1 MTIGNLSL
9 SEIFLI
15 LIGTSLIPYIAVLIT
30 SFTKIVVVIGI
41 LRTALGLQST
51 PPNMVIN
58 GLAIILSLFIMQP
71 VFLETWD
78 LLKTQNLNWSKME
91 ISKVEALWDA
101 VSPPMTQFL
110 RQNSKAE
117 MRRFFMDT
125 ARRTW
130 PKEQYQKIR
139 EDNFLILVPAFVLT
153 EMTVAFQIGFIIY
166 LPFLVIDLVVS
177 NILLALGMMMISPTA
192 ISLPFKLLLFI
203 LVDGWTRLLGGLV
216 MTYRL

>member
-1 MTIGNLSL
+1 MTLGGLTASQIIIVLVGA
-9 SEIFLI
+9 
-15 LIGTSLIPYIAVLIT
+15 SLIPYMAVLIT
-30 SFTKIVVVIGI
+30 SYTKIVIVMGI
-41 LRTALGLQST
+41 LRTALGLQAT

-71 VFLETWD
+71 VFSETWD
-78 LLKTQNLNWSKME
+78 LLKGQNLNWSTVE
-91 ISKVEALWDA
+91 INKIENLWENIN
-101 VSPPMTQFL
+101 PPIIQFL
-110 RQNSKAE
+110 RQNSKLE
-117 MRRFFMDT
+117 MRRFFMKT
-125 ARRTW
+125 ARQSW
-130 PKEQYQKIR
+130 PKEQYNKIR

-153 EMTVAFQIGFIIY
+153 EMTIAFQIGFIIY

>member
-1 MTIGNLSL
+1 MTFSNPSASQLLLVVVAASL
-9 SEIFLI
+9 V
-15 LIGTSLIPYIAVLIT
+15 PYLAVLVT
-30 SFTKIVVVIGI
+30 SFTKIVIVMGI

-58 GLAIILSLFIMQP
+58 GLAVILSIFIMQP
-71 VFLETWD
+71 VFSETWD
-78 LLKTQNLNWSKME
+78 LLKTQNTDWSTMD
-91 ISKVEALWDA
+91 IQKVETLWENIN
-101 VSPPMTQFL
+101 PPTIQFL

-125 ARRTW
+125 ARRIW
-130 PKEQYQKIR
+130 PKEQYNKIR
-139 EDNFLILVPAFVLT
+139 EDNLIILLPAFVLT
-153 EMTVAFQIGFIIY
+153 EMTAAFQIGFIIY

-203 LVDGWTRLLGGLV
+203 LIDGWTRLLGGLV
-216 MTYRL
+216 MTYRI